1 MADVHKHLFELKKHW
16 EENKEL
22 EAVIVDMS
30 NDGAPNQVTKPD
42 IEEDQRRWLIIS
54 LCLHNVVSPALRTY
68 VRPIVEAEYKNFK
81 KSHKIDAQ
89 QFPNYLKKYPP
100 TKKDMNYESINNNK
114 QIPKVNRKSDFTNFD
129 FRVKDAVDFTKLF
142 LQTHM
147 VHYTGFD
154 DTCDQSALLGIIAN
168 MDSFPQLL
176 KVAADKLRTEVRN
189 PWAHVNFTEWDT
201 VKYQTCFQLMTQVIK
216 NMALPRMQ
224 FLNGTTIGLEL
235 LERLITKTKAL
246 AAYIKGIERINYE
259 NFETCRNAVAN
270 ISLSLD
276 SSVQGLKQKDAEL
289 EYRADTQATI
299 LKQVSKNV
307 DDVKSTVAHSDDN
320 ICQLRQQFDLVT
332 KESDET
338 RELVHNTKSDFLQKV
353 EGMAKDIEN
362 THKDIDTIKRNM
374 SHDRPPNMPFFY
386 PPNRLQNFIGRVFEL
401 KDLDTNFI
409 SNKEKV
415 YTQAICGLGGIGK
428 TTIASEYAWRSADF
442 YVGGIFWLDGE
453 NTESI
458 SDSVHRLAIDTGTT
472 GQNAQETLH
481 KTTRWLSMVQQ
492 KWLLVI
498 DNVDA
503 DDISGMISELL
514 LGSWK
519 RESKGHL
526 LITTRRESA
535 EAEEDFQVSTDCCLT
550 LEVFT
555 CQESINFMQI
565 RTGLDVKNECAYVE
579 SIIEELGG
587 LPLALEQAAA
597 HIKSLKRFGGTF
609 KQYLEKFKKQRLKF
623 LKVSQRSKAR
633 LAVQTTW
640 ELNFEYVKQHSDEMG
655 VGNAAVALMYIS
667 AFWFADDIPQALI
680 NVGSPANI
688 TDENLCD
695 ILSDDIGPKQI
706 MEILTRF
713 SLFQQKNSDSVS
725 VHRLVQEIVREKVTD
740 TMNQKDILRNAA
752 RMIHFA
758 LSHCKSPGDVLKS
771 DSIERGSLRM
781 WNRLAIHANVLKTYI
796 INFSKSNADEMDV
809 CFNLETA
816 YLMQTSAIYHSLLQ
830 RQDEALAAQDQMLTI
845 LTTIEVTDKDCRELT
860 LVKIPLLSDQKLLIE
875 NATSAV
881 ITDERQPE
889 QGHESMI
896 DVDVEGLR
904 MKGNA
909 AFREKRYQNAIQYYT
924 EIVKST
930 SNTQLDAKVYSERS
944 LAYLR
949 NKDFQNALRDADECI
964 QIDPTNWKAYCW
976 KAYSIANLIRL
987 GQLEHNWE
995 SVGLAA
1001 ASVARYYNKDC
1012 LMEFKMRIEYPVV
1025 SYKVIAN
1032 KNELNK
1038 QVSSLMNMSFTTL
1051 LLKKGVYNLTGL
1063 LETGITKSVQIIG
1076 IEDSVEINEGLV
1088 PLVFP
1093 RFGMFTVDYRIPCCV
1108 SVHIENVTFVENS
1121 GQVFVDKNVVATFL
1135 RCTFS
1140 NGQKAC
1146 ENYPKCDGNEGCR
1159 NERKGDC
1166 AKHFK
1171 LEEGENFSSGAVG
1184 YPGVVARNGGQV
1196 YLKKCKLIRCGGGGA
1211 LSIGKGS
1218 LMNVQNCLIMK
1229 MHNMGVEARNGGLAE
1244 VIECEIRHNQ
1254 SHGIA
1259 IGPEGRGY
1267 ISGNTISDN
1276 GQEGI
1281 WAGGVLLLNYDG
1293 KPTAASTDPSGGS
1306 ICTITENIICN
1317 NGKSGISFDGG
1328 IYTVRGNRIFDNW
1341 LWGLMAKSRSS
1352 VNIEN
1357 NDIFKNKCG
1366 GIRIGVNY
1374 SAVVFVDGNT
1384 IRDHTGP
1391 GIFSL
1396 NAHENDAF
1404 LDEYREMNKKFK
1416 LPGVIEDEV
1425 EMYSVPLLMTTRN
1438 LLRDNDLG
1446 IQHPQQMLQVVQ
1458 TCCQCAKPSDNLKT
1472 CGRCKKAAYCSKKCQ
1487 REHWRK
1493 HKHMCE
1499 ILLLE
1504 YNIDIQML
1512 DTKDTKQTFGW
1523 TRMPKKE
1530 MMILRFESPLPG
1542 IGKGKPPERKSSER
1556 FIVQIQSGKEYNL
1569 YDPETEMLLY
1579 DQSLTVDI
1587 LLKNPKLYH
1596 LVQDCGL
1603 LSTSKFTTKKIF
1615 CWASFKNKG
1624 TILSIYTA
1632 NLPKFQTW

>member
-81 KSHKIDAQ
+81 KSHRIDAQ

-114 QIPKVNRKSDFTNFD
+114 QIPKVNRKSDLANFD

-147 VHYTGFD
+147 
-154 DTCDQSALLGIIAN
+154 
-168 MDSFPQLL
+168 
-176 KVAADKLRTEVRN
+176 LRTEVRN

-216 NMALPRMQ
+216 NMTLPRAQEIAMLYQLTDWKSNGMQ

-235 LERLITKTKAL
+235 LERLTQKTKAL
-246 AAYIKGIERINYE
+246 ATYIKGIERISDE

-276 SSVQGLKQKDAEL
+276 SSVQGLKQKYSEL
-289 EYRADTQATI
+289 ESRADTHDTI

-307 DDVKSTVAHSDDN
+307 EDVKSAVAHSDDN
-320 ICQLRQQFDLVT
+320 ISQLRLQVDLVT
-332 KESDET
+332 KETDET
-338 RELVHNTKSDFLQKV
+338 RELVRNTKSDILQKV
-353 EGMAKDIEN
+353 EGMAKDMED
-362 THKDIDTIKRNM
+362 THKDINTIKRNM
-374 SHDRPPNMPFFY
+374 SHDRPPKMPFFY
-386 PPNRLQNFIGRVFEL
+386 PPNRLQNFIGRDFEL

-415 YTQAICGLGGIGK
+415 YTQVICGLGGIGK
-428 TTIASEYAWRSADF
+428 TTIGSEYAWRSVDF
-442 YVGGIFWLDGE
+442 YEGGIFWLDGE
-453 NTESI
+453 NNESI
-458 SDSVHRLAIDTGTT
+458 ADSVQRLAIDTGTT

-481 KTTRWLSMVQQ
+481 KTTRWLSMLQQ

-503 DDISGMISELL
+503 DDVSGMIRELL
-514 LGSWK
+514 FGSWK

-535 EAEEDFQVSTDCCLT
+535 EAEEDFQVPSDCCLT

-555 CQESINFMQI
+555 YQESINFIQI
-565 RTGLDVKNECAYVE
+565 RTGIDVKNELAYVE

-597 HIKSLKRFGGTF
+597 HIKSLKKFGCSF

-640 ELNFEYVKQHSDEMG
+640 ELNFEYVKQHSDESG
-655 VGNAAVALMYIS
+655 LGNAAVTLMFIS
-667 AFWFADDIPQALI
+667 AFLFADDIPQALM
-680 NVGSPANI
+680 NVGSPENI

-695 ILSDDIGPKQI
+695 ILSDEIGPKQI

-713 SLFQQKNSDSVS
+713 SLFQQRNSDSVS

-740 TMNQKDILRNAA
+740 QMKQKDTLRNAA

-771 DSIERGSLRM
+771 DSIERGSLQM
-781 WNRLAIHANVLKTYI
+781 WNRLALHANVLKTYI
-796 INFSKSNADEMDV
+796 LNFTKSNADKMDV

-816 YLMQTSAIYHSLLQ
+816 YLMQASAIYHSLFQ
-830 RQDEALAAQDQMLTI
+830 RQDEALAAQDQMLSI
-845 LTTIEVTDKDCRELT
+845 LTVIELTDKECRELT

-881 ITDERQPE
+881 ITHDRQPE
-889 QGHESMI
+889 EGHESLI
-896 DVDVEGLR
+896 DVDVEGFR
-904 MKGNA
+904 IKGNEE
-909 AFREKRYQNAIQYYT
+909 FKEGHYQNAIQYYT
-924 EIVKST
+924 EIVRST
-930 SNTQLDAKVYSERS
+930 SKTQLDAKVLSNRS

-949 NKDFQNALRDADECI
+949 NMDFQNALRDADDCI

-1001 ASVARYYNKDC
+1001 ASVAGYYNKDC

-1025 SYKVIAN
+1025 RYKVIAN
-1032 KNELNK
+1032 ENELNNE
-1038 QVSSLMNMSFTTL
+1038 VSSLMNMSFTTL
-1051 LLKKGVYNLTGL
+1051 LLKKGVYSLNGL
-1063 LETGITKSVQIIG
+1063 LVMGITKSVQMIG
-1076 IEDSVEINEGLV
+1076 IEDSVEINGSVV
-1088 PLVFP
+1088 PLKLP
-1093 RFGMFTVDYRIPCCV
+1093 RFGMFGDDYKIPKCV
-1108 SVHIENVTFVENS
+1108 SVHFENVTFVENS
-1121 GQVFVDKNVVATFL
+1121 GQVFVDQNIVATFL

-1146 ENYPKCDGNEGCR
+1146 ENFPKCDGKEGCR
-1159 NERKGDC
+1159 NVRKEEC
-1166 AKHFK
+1166 EKHFK
-1171 LEEGENFSSGAVG
+1171 ILESETFVSGVVG
-1184 YPGVVARNGGQV
+1184 YPGVVAQNGGKV
-1196 YLKKCKLIRCGGGGA
+1196 YLKKCKLFRCGGGGA
-1211 LSIGKGS
+1211 LSDGKGS
-1218 LMNVQNCLIMK
+1218 LMNLQNCQIMK

-1244 VIECEIRHNQ
+1244 VIGCEIRHNQ

-1259 IGPEGRGY
+1259 IGPMGRGFV
-1267 ISGNTISDN
+1267 SGNTISDN

-1281 WAGGVLLLNYDG
+1281 WAGGILLMSRDG
-1293 KPTAASTDPSGGS
+1293 ETTAGSTDPSGGS

-1317 NGKSGISFDGG
+1317 NGMSGISFDGG
-1328 IYTVRGNRIFDNW
+1328 VYTVRGNRIFDNW
-1341 LWGLMAKSRSS
+1341 LWGIMAKSRSS

-1404 LDEYREMNKKFK
+1404 LNKFRDVNKKMK
-1416 LPGVIEDEV
+1416 LPGVIEDEL

-1438 LLRDNDLG
+1438 LLQGNDLG
-1446 IQHPQQMLQVVQ
+1446 IQHPQQMLLVVQ
-1458 TCCQCAKPSDNLKT
+1458 TCCQCAKPSDNLKR
-1472 CGRCKKAAYCSKKCQ
+1472 CGSCKKAAYCSKECQ
-1487 REHWRK
+1487 TEHWRK
-1493 HKHMCE
+1493 HKHMCV
-1499 ILLLE
+1499 ILLRE
-1504 YNIDIQML
+1504 YNIDIDME
-1512 DTKDTKQTFGW
+1512 DTKDTKETCGW
-1523 TRMPKKE
+1523 TRIPKQQ
-1530 MMILRFESPLPG
+1530 MMMFRFQSPLPG
-1542 IGKGKPPERKSSER
+1542 IGQGKPPERKSSER
-1556 FIVQIQSGKEYNL
+1556 FIVKIQSGKEYNC
-1569 YDPETEMLLY
+1569 YKPDTEMLLY

-1587 LLKNPKLYH
+1587 MLRNPKLYH
-1596 LVQDCGL
+1596 LVQECGL
-1603 LSTSKFTTKKIF
+1603 LAATKFTAKKMF

-1624 TILSIYTA
+1624 TILSIHTA